1 MAGRTL
7 TAIPGGKEP
16 EPRVVRKRSLAQ
28 ALASGSE
35 IDELVALRDLAA
47 KKLADPK
54 ISARDFGTIS
64 KQLREYSVQ
73 IASLKSSSTRVG
85 EAITDDDDD
94 VDLSWSPD
102 PS

>member
-35 IDELVALRDLAA
+35 LDELVALRDLAA

-73 IASLKSSSTRVG
+73 IASLRRGSGTPDLEST
-85 EAITDDDDD
+85 DDDD